1 MAKINT
7 TLIRQRGIYNV
18 FPIGFNLYKKYK
30 LIIYTTNT
38 IYAKTSP
45 LVTGSCSI
53 VIYDVRGKNANK
65 IIIINNIKSA
75 NTTLLKTFSIS
86 NFTLPD

>member
-1 MAKINT
+1 M
-7 TLIRQRGIYNV
+7 YNV

-30 LIIYTTNT
+30 LTIYTTNN
-38 IYAKTSP
+38 INENISP
-45 LVTGSCSI
+45 LVTCSYSI
-53 VIYDVRGKNANK
+53 VVFVPGKNANK

-86 NFTLPD
+86 KFTLPD